1 MPFYYSGP
9 GQKVNAFDTGR
20 RGNRMQISCT
30 LMAIS
35 ITLFLKWYKNWKS
48 TKGDQYPVSSFQNQ
62 NEPRGV

>member
-9 GQKVNAFDTGR
+9 GQKVNGFDTGR

-35 ITLFLKWYKNWKS
+35 ITLFLKWYKNWKFNLF
-48 TKGDQYPVSSFQNQ
+48 VNII
-62 NEPRGV
+62 NARRL

>member
-9 GQKVNAFDTGR
+9 GQKVNGFDTGR
-20 RGNRMQISCT
+20 RGNRMQINCT

-48 TKGDQYPVSSFQNQ
+48 AKGD
-62 NEPRGV
+62 